1 MYNKL
6 IKECDKRLLSFNS
19 ILKDSSYTKPAKRWA
34 KEYIDRLENIKNFLI
49 KRHENTRNV

>member
-6 IKECDKRLLSFNS
+6 IKECEKRLLSFNR
-19 ILKDSSYTKPAKRWA
+19 ILEDSSYTKPAKRWA